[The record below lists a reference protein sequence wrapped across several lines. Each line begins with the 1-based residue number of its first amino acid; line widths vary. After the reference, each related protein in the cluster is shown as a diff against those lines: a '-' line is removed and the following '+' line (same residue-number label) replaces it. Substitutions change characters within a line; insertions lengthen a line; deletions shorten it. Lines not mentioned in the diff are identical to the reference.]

1 MRKFLMVVIALIIM
15 GLTISFLPAWT
26 TDVSGEWEL
35 TIKTPR
41 GERIS
46 ELQIEQDGEKIVVTM
61 ITPRGEIKGE
71 GTLNGN
77 EIEWTITR
85 STPRG
90 EFTLT
95 YRGTVEGE
103 TMQGTLE
110 TGRGPTIEW
119 TAKRKG

>member
-1 MRKFLMVVIALIIM
+1 MRKFLMVVIALIIV

-41 GERIS
+41 GERTS

-61 ITPRGEIKGE
+61 ITTRGEIKGE
-71 GTLNGN
+71 GTLKGN
-77 EIEWTITR
+77 KIEWTITR

-90 EFTLT
+90 EFTLA